1 MLKDF
6 LKQFCDENPDKYK
19 YYEKYSGKFMFGKT
33 CCGIVVREDFS
44 YVDMIVELTR
54 FLDKHGF
61 EDENLEMSNT
71 GIDELG
77 KDTIVYF
84 PYSEG

>member
-6 LKQFCDENPDKYK
+6 LKQFCDENPDNYE